1 MNAEVHIIKKD
12 SSSAGHPV
20 GTQCYVFN
28 GHDYGCAREDTFYS
42 GVSHISM
49 TLDPDGRNPYFTIP
63 VEDLEPMP
71 VPTYVFAGGALR
83 GSAAGGDAA

>member
-1 MNAEVHIIKKD
+1 MSEHTMKKA

-20 GTQCYVFN
+20 GTVCYEFH
-28 GHDYGCAREDTFYS
+28 GHDYGCSREDTEFS

-49 TLDPDGRNPYFTIP
+49 TLNADGSGPYFTIP

-71 VPTYVFAGGALR
+71 MPTYVFAGGALHK
-83 GSAAGGDAA
+83 